1 MRCRACN
8 VLLEDVALK
17 RKDSTGEFLDLCN
30 TCYGESTR
38 ALADYVFDV
47 DSNEE
52 PLEVLLNINLT

>member
-8 VLLEDVALK
+8 VLLEEVELK